1 LQAETHRDG
10 ATGYNPSARAGMGPG
25 RAEDPASMAARTS
38 ALLSLVL
45 AGLVLGGCDDAF
57 APPPVDRAAVAA
69 ATREIAA
76 APPARA
82 TPRTPEQDL
91 AMLGRV
97 AERTIRA
104 AQPLCHAEFG
114 RGCAFRVALA
124 PAREA
129 NAFAHG
135 EDGIT
140 VTTGLMRLVANEDE
154 LAAVVAHEIAHHL
167 AGHIQEGTQ
176 RAHLGAAVGAV
187 IGGAVTDLTGLDL
200 GFARIGAQA
209 GAKAAGLAF
218 SKAQEREADYLGAH
232 IAARAGYDLDRAG
245 ALWAKLTHL
254 SGDTA
259 TSWLDTHPA
268 GPERL
273 AIWRRTAAEIARDPA
288 AMPRR
293 GGRVA

>member
-1 LQAETHRDG
+1 
-10 ATGYNPSARAGMGPG
+10 MGPG
-25 RAEDPASMAARTS
+25 RPEDHVSMAARRS

-82 TPRTPEQDL
+82 NLRTPEQDL
-91 AMLGRV
+91 AMLRRV
-97 AERTIRA
+97 ADRTIRA
-104 AQPLCHAEFG
+104 AQPLCQAEFG
-114 RGCAFRVALA
+114 RGCAFRVALV
-124 PAREA
+124 PGREA
-129 NAFAHG
+129 NAYAHG
-135 EDGIT
+135 QDGIT

-154 LAAVVAHEIAHHL
+154 LAAVVAHEIAHHV
-167 AGHIQEGTQ
+167 AGHIREGTARIQ
-176 RAHLGAAVGAV
+176 IGATVGAV
-187 IGGAVTDLTGLDL
+187 VGGAVTDLTGIDL
-200 GFARIGAQA
+200 GFTRMGAQA

-218 SKAQEREADYLGAH
+218 SKAQEREADYLGAY
-232 IAARAGYDLDRAG
+232 IAARAGYDLERAG
-245 ALWAKLTHL
+245 ALWGKLTKL
-254 SGDTA
+254 SGDEV

-273 AIWRRTAAEIARDPA
+273 AIWRRTAAEIARDPS

-293 GGRVA
+293 GGWWA